1 MAITAFANLKGGV
14 GKSLISMG
22 CAHAAAAD
30 GKRVLLI
37 DADPQGNTSIQMTN
51 GEISPDT
58 PARASL
64 ADVLDRQS
72 GVAIDDAITPSRRDG
87 IDLLPCG
94 FDALQVVQNA
104 LFAKRGEHFFVRHG
118 QGLAVCRSVGALKA
132 PDKTLAKTD
141 QYSWLEATSH
151 GHEWSVVAQGN
162 ANAGEHP
169 FQELHCLIL
178 SKRME
183 YQDIASIRPD
193 STPRIGDSIP

>member
-64 ADVLDRQS
+64 ADVLDRIHDLFGPVAQIALGDLGLFAHS
-72 GVAIDDAITPSRRDG
+72 LSLSTDSTACYRVLHGGVAG
-87 IDLLPCG
+87 
-94 FDALQVVQNA
+94 
-104 LFAKRGEHFFVRHG
+104 
-118 QGLAVCRSVGALKA
+118 
-132 PDKTLAKTD
+132 
-141 QYSWLEATSH
+141 
-151 GHEWSVVAQGN
+151 
-162 ANAGEHP
+162 
-169 FQELHCLIL
+169 
-178 SKRME
+178 
-183 YQDIASIRPD
+183 
-193 STPRIGDSIP
+193 

>member
-72 GVAIDDAITPSRRDG
+72 RVAIDDAITPHAGTESTSSRAASMRCKSSRT
-87 IDLLPCG
+87 PCSESP
-94 FDALQVVQNA
+94 A
-104 LFAKRGEHFFVRHG
+104 RRT
-118 QGLAVCRSVGALKA
+118 R
-132 PDKTLAKTD
+132 
-141 QYSWLEATSH
+141 
-151 GHEWSVVAQGN
+151 
-162 ANAGEHP
+162 
-169 FQELHCLIL
+169 
-178 SKRME
+178 
-183 YQDIASIRPD
+183 
-193 STPRIGDSIP
+193 